1 MPRSDER
8 SYASP
13 SAERG
18 HVADAGDGRRDR
30 RPAET
35 GGPLVRLG
43 ERPTGQEDGG
53 DRQLVGRQGRAG
65 SRRGGPSS
73 RTSGS
78 SPRGARRARS
88 SDAWVDG
95 IPCREWRSERGSRRS
110 LAGSR
115 VVLRRHV
122 PANVA
127 AFLRWYADPEI
138 ARLARYQATPM
149 RPEEIERFFAARVVG
164 PEALAM
170 AVHEKATDRLVGTCA
185 FSQLDG
191 ENGSALYHITIGE
204 SDAWGH
210 GYGTEA
216 TQLMLDHAFGTL
228 GLHRIALY
236 VFEFNERA
244 IRAYKRCGFVV
255 EGRSRE
261 SIWRDGRWWDE
272 LAMSVLESDWRARR
286 EAATAATVVGP
297 DRRPTAAD
305 RRAGRGRDRRS
316 GCDGR
321 SGGGDDDPGSGGGRG
336 TGRCPRADRGQGPHG
351 RQRPRGRGAARR
363 GVRGRRPRS
372 GRPELETYLAD
383 LMRALE
389 QDDDQKL
396 GGKSAEAARFI
407 LRAIDRELDTA

>member
-1 MPRSDER
+1 M
-8 SYASP
+8 
-13 SAERG
+13 
-18 HVADAGDGRRDR
+18 VQRRWF
-30 RPAET
+30 PEA
-35 GGPLVRLG
+35 LV
-43 ERPTGQEDGG
+43 
-53 DRQLVGRQGRAG
+53 
-65 SRRGGPSS
+65 
-73 RTSGS
+73 
-78 SPRGARRARS
+78 
-88 SDAWVDG
+88 
-95 IPCREWRSERGSRRS
+95 
-110 LAGSR
+110 GSR

-122 PANVA
+122 PGNIS

-149 RPEEIERFFAARVVG
+149 RAEEIERFFAARVVG

-204 SDAWGH
+204 SDAWGQ

-272 LAMSVLESDWRARR
+272 MAMSVLESDWRARR
-286 EAATAATVVGP
+286 DGLACGGPAGDRARRMSRLATRSRS
-297 DRRPTAAD
+297 DRRSVRSARWGGGDEQRGAGCG
-305 RRAGRGRDRRS
+305 RGAGRG
-316 GCDGR
+316 
-321 SGGGDDDPGSGGGRG
+321 P
-336 TGRCPRADRGQGPHG
+336 
-351 RQRPRGRGAARR
+351 
-363 GVRGRRPRS
+363 
-372 GRPELETYLAD
+372 
-383 LMRALE
+383 
-389 QDDDQKL
+389 
-396 GGKSAEAARFI
+396 
-407 LRAIDRELDTA
+407 